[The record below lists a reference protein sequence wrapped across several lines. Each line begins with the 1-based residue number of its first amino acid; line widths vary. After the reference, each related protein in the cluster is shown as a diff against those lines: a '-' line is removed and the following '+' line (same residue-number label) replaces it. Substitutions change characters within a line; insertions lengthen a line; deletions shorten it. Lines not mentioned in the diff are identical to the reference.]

1 MNNKESIHM
10 SINEFKENG
19 YKVIDWIA
27 DYYENIE
34 SYPVLSQINP
44 GDLRKAL
51 PKEPPKKGDKF
62 DIILDENYYVNFG
75 NLKINIEN
83 FMIIL

>member
-1 MNNKESIHM
+1 M

-51 PKEPPKKGDKF
+51 PKKPG
-62 DIILDENYYVNFG
+62 
-75 NLKINIEN
+75 LKNGFAPN
-83 FMIIL
+83 